1 VVEVENPTNQ
11 RNSTKNSNSKKSSIV
26 LQYENQV
33 AIGLWIQVI
42 GQIIEA
48 NGLSGLL
55 EVEIDANSAGERQ
68 ILSGVWIRLI
78 GQILEA
84 ISVSSQINETDKNK
98 LIEEQKIAIAGDFL
112 ASLGSAIEVI
122 GGIEILREEAGNI
135 SLLVP

>member
-1 VVEVENPTNQ
+1 VVEVENQTNY
-11 RNSTKNSNSKKSSIV
+11 SNSKKSSIV
-26 LQYENQV
+26 LQLENQV

-48 NGLSGLL
+48 NGLSALIK
-55 EVEIDANSAGERQ
+55 VERDANTAGERQ

-84 ISVSSQINETDKNK
+84 ISVSNQINETDKTR

-122 GGIEILREEAGNI
+122 GGIEVLHEEAGNI